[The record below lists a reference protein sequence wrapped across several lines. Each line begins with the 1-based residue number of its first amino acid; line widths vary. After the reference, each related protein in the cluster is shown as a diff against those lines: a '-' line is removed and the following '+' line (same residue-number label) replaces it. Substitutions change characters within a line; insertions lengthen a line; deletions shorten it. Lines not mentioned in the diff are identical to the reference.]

1 MPFLIVELELSQ
13 VPILHD
19 QKDIRLFRPAPTLT
33 SSADPGLELID
44 AVGTVSARYL
54 RPPHHAHTN
63 RLAVL
68 QQRMSF
74 AGRPVPGLTTH
85 QAKGGEWDVVGV
97 RLRDNERAALSMG
110 LSSTEDMHRKIY
122 VACTRARYRA
132 IEVFSPAAPPK
143 RGRRHPSPRG

>member
-1 MPFLIVELELSQ
+1 MKVSH
-13 VPILHD
+13 LHSSC
-19 QKDIRLFRPAPTLT
+19 QRLTAHV
-33 SSADPGLELID
+33 DPGLELID

-122 VACTRARYRA
+122 VACTRARYRT